1 MPADDET
8 DDLSCP
14 PFRGCVFCYTAEMS
28 VYGARKAARALRS
41 D

>member
-1 MPADDET
+1 MPDDPHS
-8 DDLSCP
+8 DGLSKP

-28 VYGARKAARALRS
+28 VYGLRRGIRRVTG